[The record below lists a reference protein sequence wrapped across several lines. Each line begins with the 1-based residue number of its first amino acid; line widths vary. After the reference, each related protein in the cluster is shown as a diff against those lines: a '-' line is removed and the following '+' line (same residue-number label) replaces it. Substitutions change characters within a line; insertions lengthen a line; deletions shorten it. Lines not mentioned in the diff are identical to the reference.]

1 MAVPGAAPA
10 QQASAE
16 QIVESM
22 TAAFTA
28 HMQQQQAAAA
38 AQVPTYCS
46 IPCTIHMPCQGS
58 VGAVRLQSWNRDP
71 DAVSVF
77 SPSGVCMLNHKD
89 A

>member
-1 MAVPGAAPA
+1 MSGVSHVLWVLRVVPGTAPA

-38 AQVPTYCS
+38 AQVPPSCS
-46 IPCTIHMPCQGS
+46 VPC
-58 VGAVRLQSWNRDP
+58 
-71 DAVSVF
+71 
-77 SPSGVCMLNHKD
+77 
-89 A
+89 